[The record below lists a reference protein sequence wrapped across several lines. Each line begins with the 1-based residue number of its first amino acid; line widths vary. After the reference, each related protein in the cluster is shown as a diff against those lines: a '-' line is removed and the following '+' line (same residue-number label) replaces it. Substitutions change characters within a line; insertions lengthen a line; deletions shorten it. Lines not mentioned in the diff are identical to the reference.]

1 MEAEGKAAERI
12 GDVVVV
18 EEDLEGKR
26 RRSED
31 ERSTWRKGSA
41 VTRAPMFSPAWLRSS
56 QGSEHR
62 VGPCWSK

>member
-1 MEAEGKAAERI
+1 MEAEGKAVERI

-26 RRSED
+26 RQGGD

-41 VTRAPMFSPAWLRSS
+41 VTRAPVFSPAWPRSS
-56 QGSEHR
+56 QGF
-62 VGPCWSK
+62 

>member
-26 RRSED
+26 RQGKD
-31 ERSTWRKGSA
+31 DRSTWRKGSA
-41 VTRAPMFSPAWLRSS
+41 VTRALVFSPAWPRSP
-56 QGSEHR
+56 ECR
-62 VGPCWSK
+62 VGLCWSR